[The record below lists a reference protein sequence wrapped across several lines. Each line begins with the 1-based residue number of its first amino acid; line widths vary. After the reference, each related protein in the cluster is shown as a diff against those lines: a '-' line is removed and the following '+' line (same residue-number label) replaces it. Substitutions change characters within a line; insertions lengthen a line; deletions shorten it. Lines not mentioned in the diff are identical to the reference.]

1 MRIGIICYPTQGG
14 SGIVATSVGLAMAE
28 RGHSVHVI
36 SYATPFRFQPFREN
50 LHFHEVEVSA
60 YPLFR
65 YPPYDLALAN
75 TLMEVVEREG
85 LDLLHAHYAIPHA
98 ISCTLARQM
107 LGEVGQ
113 SVRVV
118 TTLHGTDVTVVGQER
133 GYRRIT
139 RYGIE
144 QSDAVTVVSE
154 DLKRETESVFGPL
167 RQNLEVIP
175 NFVDTK
181 RFAPECCPERRSTLA
196 LPHEKLVLHLSNYRE
211 VKRPLDVIRAF
222 AGVNPSIEARLVML
236 GDGPM
241 IRECKDLARQ
251 LGVAQQVRFLGS
263 VDTPWELLPQADAFI
278 LPSEHESFG
287 LAALE
292 AMACGVPVIATR
304 AGGIPEVVVDGETGL
319 LNDVGDTAGLAQSLE
334 RVLSEPGLGEKMGCA
349 GRDRAVNVF
358 GKDRI
363 IAQWEACY
371 ARVLAGEA
379 AAV

>member
-14 SGIVATSVGLAMAE
+14 SGIVATGIGLAMAE

-36 SYATPFRFQPFREN
+36 SYATPFRFQTFREN

-75 TLMEVVEREG
+75 TVMEVVESEG

-98 ISCTLARQM
+98 ISCNLARQM
-107 LGEVGQ
+107 LGETGQ
-113 SVRVV
+113 QVRVV

-144 QSDAVTVVSE
+144 QSDAVTVVSH
-154 DLKRETESVFGPL
+154 DLKRETNAVFGPL
-167 RQNLEVIP
+167 RQSLEVIP

-181 RFAPECCPERRSTLA
+181 RFDIDPCPERRSTLA
-196 LPHEKLVLHLSNYRE
+196 LPNEKLVLHLSNYRE

-222 AGVNPSIEARLVML
+222 AGVNPSIQARLVML

-241 IRECKDLARQ
+241 IRECKDLAQQ
-251 LGVAQQVRFLGS
+251 LGVAKQVRFLGS

-278 LPSEHESFG
+278 LPSQHESFG

-292 AMACGVPVIATR
+292 AMACGVPVIASR
-304 AGGIPEVVVDGETGL
+304 AGGLPEVVEDGVTGL
-319 LNDVGDTAGLAQSLE
+319 LCNVGDTDALSQALE
-334 RVLSEPGLGEKMGCA
+334 RVLSEPGLGKTMGAA
-349 GRDRAVNVF
+349 GRERAVNVF
-358 GKDRI
+358 SKDKI
-363 IAQWEACY
+363 VTQWEACY

-379 AAV
+379 TPV